1 MNIPEHSGPKL
12 LPWQLDGEIWWGLLG
27 TLLLPGAQTHPANPL
42 PTVPLWCNVAEMFY
56 LPVSELLKDSTLTN
70 AGFPEIRLRSHGA
83 VCSPAL
89 FPVSRRCRGPS
100 NASVPLLYFPC
111 NKTRSQHKRLF
122 SSPFFLPVSD
132 TPAPPPSTPSIP
144 TKTRT
149 LSCLPLYF

>member
-70 AGFPEIRLRSHGA
+70 AGFPEIRLGSHWSC
-83 VCSPAL
+83 VLSCS
-89 FPVSRRCRGPS
+89 VSREQKMP
-100 NASVPLLYFPC
+100 
-111 NKTRSQHKRLF
+111 RSLERFCPTFVF
-122 SSPFFLPVSD
+122 SLQ
-132 TPAPPPSTPSIP
+132 
-144 TKTRT
+144 
-149 LSCLPLYF
+149 